1 MNKIIL
7 IMIAFFT
14 VLGCSSDE
22 NKKVNLP
29 EIEQGVSYS
38 EKINPPKWL
47 QGTWAIQGTPT
58 SGFIILPNDL
68 CLVSLGQEC
77 FQYRIDT
84 AYQKDPS
91 AVKVEQEYKTGY
103 YRLSINL
110 AGNLT
115 EFSFIER
122 DMFQARYTMG
132 SVKGTLYK
140 NH

>member
-1 MNKIIL
+1 MNKLMLFLMTLFI
-7 IMIAFFT
+7 
-14 VLGCSSDE
+14 VSGCLSD
-22 NKKVNLP
+22 KDKIDNLP
-29 EIEQGVSYS
+29 EIEQGISYS

-47 QGTWAIQGTPT
+47 QGSWVIQGTPT

-91 AVKVEQEYKTGY
+91 VVKVEQEYKDGY

-110 AGNLT
+110 AGNIT
-115 EFSFIER
+115 EFSFTQR
-122 DMFQARYTMG
+122 DMFQAKYTMG